1 MPNTETIAELFELAI
16 ASERVAEELYL
27 GFKARFAHHQDVADF
42 WEDYAGEEV
51 GHASWLER
59 IRDASSPERLSAPAD
74 PSVLTSARNF
84 LQFSPQKTLEEVGD
98 LEDAFQAANDLENS
112 EINVVF
118 EFIIV
123 NFSSGDEGR
132 TFLRS
137 QLREHI
143 ARLLVEFPARF
154 SHPASRQFVKAL
166 E

>member
-1 MPNTETIAELFELAI
+1 MGSRA
-16 ASERVAEELYL
+16 
-27 GFKARFAHHQDVADF
+27 
-42 WEDYAGEEV
+42 
-51 GHASWLER
+51 
-59 IRDASSPERLSAPAD
+59 
-74 PSVLTSARNF
+74 F
-84 LQFSPQKTLEEVGD
+84 L
-98 LEDAFQAANDLENS
+98 AANDLENS

-132 TFLRS
+132 SFLRS

-143 ARLLVEFPARF
+143 ARLMAEFPARF